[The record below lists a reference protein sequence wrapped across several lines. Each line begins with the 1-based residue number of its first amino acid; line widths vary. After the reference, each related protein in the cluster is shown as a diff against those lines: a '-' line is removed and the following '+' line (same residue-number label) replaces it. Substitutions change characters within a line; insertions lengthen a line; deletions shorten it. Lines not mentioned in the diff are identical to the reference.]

1 MFQLY
6 RNQSIEFQWK
16 SIDWFLYHC
25 NVGLIQLNYGDAD
38 VKRTKQ
44 DFAIYRYATNA
55 IFLLIVEISVKFP
68 FISVTFYLKNCTMM
82 DFDFNLIFAPLM
94 LTIYEEFLNFPRSV
108 VIYQKKCVIFKKS
121 EPVRQTHL
129 YELCYCLYCFLAL
142 GKTQLANYDNIF
154 ILVLS
159 VHHFWGESSKVLFR
173 CLFFVTY
180 IRFLLLI
187 LGFCHVYQ
195 VFVTYIR
202 FLLRISG
209 FCYVYQVFVT
219 YIRTDHML

>member
-1 MFQLY
+1 M
-6 RNQSIEFQWK
+6 
-16 SIDWFLYHC
+16 
-25 NVGLIQLNYGDAD
+25 
-38 VKRTKQ
+38 
-44 DFAIYRYATNA
+44 
-55 IFLLIVEISVKFP
+55 LL
-68 FISVTFYLKNCTMM
+68 FILF
-82 DFDFNLIFAPLM
+82 
-94 LTIYEEFLNFPRSV
+94 
-108 VIYQKKCVIFKKS
+108 
-121 EPVRQTHL
+121 
-129 YELCYCLYCFLAL
+129 FLAL

-187 LGFCHVYQ
+187 LGFCYVYQ

-219 YIRTDHML
+219 YIRTDHMLWNFLFQLSGGLTTPYPGFATPATSGDLDLNKIGEARKSLVGVKLDQVCIFSQFG